1 MRSGT
6 RTAGVVGGQDD
17 LARLLGSDCFAWSI
31 LESLPGTAVIVFDK
45 DLRVA
50 AVGGDA
56 LPARGYEGSLM
67 LGRELREILPAA
79 TYEQYAPHYAS
90 ALAGERSVAE
100 QATIDHER
108 IYVTE
113 FSPIRDSAGEIH
125 AGLAIARDVT
135 ESRRVQSAL
144 AVNERELQKLDDDA
158 HDMFETAFARAPTG
172 AAMID
177 MDGCF
182 LRVNSALCQLLARS
196 AHQIIG
202 FTPQAFTHPDDL
214 QLTAGAFDEL
224 RAQGST
230 VSVEKRYVRPD
241 GEVVWALTHGQAVK
255 DAAGK
260 ARYIVS
266 HFIDITAIRHAQ
278 QLQREAST
286 HFETAFADAPI
297 GMALVALDGRWLKV
311 NRTLCEL
318 TGYAE
323 SDLLERTFQ
332 DITHPEDLD
341 TDLAHVQRLL
351 AGEADRYAMEKRY
364 FTAAGYPVWVNLS
377 VSIVRDQE
385 KRPLHFICH
394 IEDISARRDLQA
406 RLRRLADHDSLTEL
420 CNRRR
425 FEEELHR
432 QLARCRRYGEQAA
445 LLMIDL
451 DGFKAINDTHGHSAG
466 DDMLKA
472 VARALSSSIRES
484 DSIARIGGDEFAV
497 IMANVAPE
505 NVSLVAHKLRMVVL
519 ATEITVAGE
528 RVRVD
533 ASIGAEPIDAHTSDE
548 QAVMAK
554 ADAAMYRVKSRNASA
569 RTGAGARQLSERDRD

>member
-1 MRSGT
+1 M
-6 RTAGVVGGQDD
+6 
-17 LARLLGSDCFAWSI
+17 
-31 LESLPGTAVIVFDK
+31 IVFDK

-56 LPARGYEGSLM
+56 LSARGYERSLM
-67 LGRELREILPAA
+67 VGRELREILPAV
-79 TYEQYAPHYAS
+79 TYEQYAPHCAS

-100 QATIDHER
+100 EASSDDER
-108 IYVTE
+108 IYLTE
-113 FSPIRDSAGEIH
+113 FSPICDSAGNVQ
-125 AGLAIARDVT
+125 AGLALARDVT
-135 ESRRVQSAL
+135 ESRRAQSAP
-144 AVNERELQKLDDDA
+144 AVNEREFQKLADDA
-158 HDMFETAFARAPTG
+158 NDMFETAFALAPTG
-172 AAMID
+172 AAMIG

-182 LRVNSALCQLLARS
+182 LRVNSALCQLLGRS
-196 AHQIIG
+196 AQQIVG
-202 FTPQAFTHPDDL
+202 FTSQAFTHPDDL
-214 QLTAGAFDEL
+214 QLAASAFDEL
-224 RAQGST
+224 RAGGST

-241 GEVVWALTHGQAVK
+241 GEVVWALTHAQAVK
-255 DAAGK
+255 DAAGE

-266 HFIDITAIRHAQ
+266 HFIDVTAIRDAQ
-278 QLQREAST
+278 QLQGEASA

-297 GMALVALDGRWLKV
+297 GMALVAPDGRWLKV

-341 TDLAHVQRLL
+341 TDLEHIQRLL

-364 FTAAGYPVWVNLS
+364 FTATGYPVWVNLS

-406 RLRRLADHDSLTEL
+406 RLRRLADHDPLTEL

-472 VARALSSSIRES
+472 VAHALSSSIRES

-505 NVSLVAHKLRMVVL
+505 NVSLVAHKLRMVIL

-528 RVRVD
+528 TVGVD
-533 ASIGAEPIDAHTSDE
+533 ASIGAEPLDAHTSDQ
-548 QAVMAK
+548 QAAMAR
-554 ADAAMYRVKSRNASA
+554 ADAAMYRVKNRNAGT
-569 RTGAGARQLSERDRD
+569 RTGADARQLSERDCD